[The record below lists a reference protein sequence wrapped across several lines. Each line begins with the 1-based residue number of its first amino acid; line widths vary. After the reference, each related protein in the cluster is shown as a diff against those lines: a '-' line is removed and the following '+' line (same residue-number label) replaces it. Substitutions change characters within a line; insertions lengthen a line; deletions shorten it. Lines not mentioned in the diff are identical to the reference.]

1 MSLILEPASVV
12 DARAGLQR
20 DLRPQAP
27 PPDTRPAI
35 PLCVVIHAEYEYGDV
50 ADALNSAVAGLGL
63 TGLNFQPSFFG
74 RPIDDWTLYPIST
87 TSRQILFATDWPA
100 LPTESALREWTELGG
115 WEASMKRLLHGSVT
129 DVLSGTVQ

>member
-35 PLCVVIHAEYEYGDV
+35 PPCVVIHAEYECGDV
-50 ADALNSAVAGLGL
+50 AEPL
-63 TGLNFQPSFFG
+63 TA
-74 RPIDDWTLYPIST
+74 R
-87 TSRQILFATDWPA
+87 WP
-100 LPTESALREWTELGG
+100 G
-115 WEASMKRLLHGSVT
+115 W
-129 DVLSGTVQ
+129 D